1 MTTRDYLIKVS
12 FSYQQELL
20 QLLHSNE
27 VYQDEHQDTIKLIE
41 SNYISIL
48 SLLKLENL
56 NATFSL
62 EQVMTD
68 FQILVPK

>member
-20 QLLHSNE
+20 RLLHFNE

-62 EQVMTD
+62 EQVMMD